1 MSSLFR
7 STLTAATAITFLAS
21 AGTAQAPSPESVLGF
36 VPGADFHL
44 ATYEESVDYFQ
55 RLAAASDRITM
66 VRTGQT
72 SEGRDWW
79 IALIS
84 TPENLAQAER
94 YRDIADQLAHPNE
107 LTDEAARA
115 LAVSG
120 KAIVDV
126 NGGLHASEVAGA
138 QHTIQL
144 AYELVTSD
152 EPRVAAIRENVITV
166 LWPSLNPDGQTM
178 IADWYMSNVGTQF
191 EVAPMPWLYQKYVGH
206 DNNRDAYMLNMVESR
221 VLARTWQEWDPQIIY
236 VHHQSSPFPTRIWLP
251 PFAEPIAT
259 FAPPLMS
266 RTVNTIGMTIAQM
279 LESRGM
285 PGSVH
290 MGTGF
295 DSWYPGY
302 VDYMP
307 MMQNQAAFWT
317 ETALW
322 RYATPH
328 FYTLSDFPAN
338 RRDLRAESLYPSP
351 WEGGWWRL
359 GDAVDYMRVASLA
372 VLDYAAKYREDLLF
386 NRYQSGRDV
395 IRKYTTAPPFA
406 YFVHRAQRDPVGPV
420 DLLRRLAFN
429 GLRVYE
435 LASDVTHEG
444 ITHPAGTWVLPL
456 DQEFGELARQVMEV
470 QTYPDLR
477 EYPQG
482 PPEQPYDA
490 AGWTLPYQMDVE
502 VIEARQ
508 PLGDDVRAAMTPLS
522 AEPTAWDSEVTNTS
536 GFDAIPG
543 VGFDSHPVA
552 AAIQPAPG
560 RISGSG
566 SALILDPAQNN
577 SFRALNEAWR
587 AGANVRFADGRYVV
601 SGLAGSVVERLVRD
615 LALQT
620 SRGTNVGTPLAQARV
635 GLYRPWSPSM
645 DEGWSR
651 WLFEQHGFA
660 FRNVRPADV
669 RAGNLRDRYDVL
681 LLPSDRPGGLMNGF
695 AKGSAPPQYVGGLG
709 AEGIRTL
716 DAFVRAGGTLVCTS
730 ASSDLCIDELH
741 LPVSNVV
748 RGLGRDEFFSSGSIL
763 EVRIDTAHPVMS
775 GMPARAKVFFDR
787 SPVFTTEEG
796 FEGAVIASYGPDGS
810 PLLSGYLLGE
820 QHLQG
825 QAAALDVRHGE
836 GHVILLGFRP
846 QWRGQPR
853 GTFRVLF
860 NAVLFHGALAS
871 ESTGTDGFW
880 EKPEQKEPDDE
891 GNGEGDSR
899 RGFVMATMLSPVRAA
914 HPALYTA

>member
-1 MSSLFR
+1 MKGWRASLIGGAGA
-7 STLTAATAITFLAS
+7 LAILAAPGA
-21 AGTAQAPSPESVLGF
+21 AQVPSPESVLGF

-66 VRTGQT
+66 VRTGRT

-84 TPENLAQAER
+84 TPENLAQAET
-94 YRDIADQLAHPNE
+94 YREIADQLAHPAE
-107 LTDEAARA
+107 LTDQEARA
-115 LAVSG
+115 LARRG

-144 AYELVTSD
+144 AYELVTSE

-178 IADWYMSNVGTQF
+178 IADWYASNVGTPL

-221 VLARTWQEWDPQIIY
+221 VIARTWQEWDPQIIY

-251 PFAEPIAT
+251 PFAEPIAR

-285 PGSVH
+285 PGAVH

-295 DSWYPGY
+295 DAWYPGY

-328 FYTLSDFPAN
+328 FYTLSDFPPD
-338 RRDLRAESLYPSP
+338 RRGLRAESLYPSP
-351 WEGGWWRL
+351 WQGGWWRL

-395 IRKYTTAPPFA
+395 IRKYTTTPPFA
-406 YFVHRAQRDPVGPV
+406 YFVPKSQRDPVAPT

-429 GLRVYE
+429 GLRIYE
-435 LASDVTHEG
+435 LTSDVTHEG
-444 ITHPAGTWVLPL
+444 ISHPAGTWVLPL

-470 QTYPDLR
+470 QSYPDLR
-477 EYPQG
+477 EYPEG

-490 AGWTLPYQMDVE
+490 AGWTLPYQMDVD

-508 PLGDDVRAAMTPLS
+508 PLGEDVRAAMRPLS
-522 AEPTAWDSEVTNTS
+522 AQPVAWDSEVADAAT
-536 GFDAIPG
+536 FDAIPG
-543 VGFDSHPVA
+543 VGFDSDSVA
-552 AAIQPAPG
+552 VAIRPMPG
-560 RISGSG
+560 RVTGSG
-566 SALILDPAQNN
+566 SALLLDPAQNN

-587 AGANVRFADGRYVV
+587 TGASVRFADGRYVV
-601 SGLAGSVVERLVRD
+601 SGLSGALVDQLVRD

-620 SRGTNVGTPLAQARV
+620 SRGSDSGTPLPQARI

-645 DEGWSR
+645 DEGWTR
-651 WLFEQHGFA
+651 WLFEQHGFS
-660 FRNVRPADV
+660 FRNVRSADV

-681 LLPSDRPGGLMNGF
+681 VLPSDRPGVLMDGF
-695 AKGSAPPQYVGGLG
+695 ATGSAPAQYVGGLG

-716 DAFVRAGGTLVCTS
+716 DRFVREGGTLVCMS

-748 RGLGRDEFFSSGSIL
+748 RDLARDEFFSSGSLL
-763 EVRIDTAHPVMS
+763 EVRIDTGHPVMA
-775 GMPARAKVFFDR
+775 GMPERAKVFFDR
-787 SPVFTTEEG
+787 SPVFTTEDD
-796 FEGAVIASYGPDGS
+796 FEGSVIASYGPDGS

-820 QHLQG
+820 EHLQG
-825 QAAALDVRHGE
+825 QAAALDVRLGE

-860 NAVLFHGALAS
+860 NAVLFHGALAA
-871 ESTGTDGFW
+871 ETTGTEGFW
-880 EKPEQKEPDDE
+880 EKPEEEETEGEEKGE
-891 GNGEGDSR
+891 GNSR
-899 RGFVMATMLSPVRAA
+899 D
-914 HPALYTA
+914 